1 MMPDNGL
8 SSAGEAGAIG
18 ATMQTMPEKFSER
31 NKVLDHVPTTAWP
44 LLLNKQQ
51 REQIYKAVMADSSQ
65 PPAGAAALKPGRFLT
80 HEQTLDEHPLPS
92 AVATID
98 GCKDWNA

>member
-1 MMPDNGL
+1 MTPIPAGHH
-8 SSAGEAGAIG
+8 SAF
-18 ATMQTMPEKFSER
+18 FSPSR
-31 NKVLDHVPTTAWP
+31 QP
-44 LLLNKQQ
+44 LAPAASLCRRL
-51 REQIYKAVMADSSQ
+51 ADSSQ